1 MTWMLRLNAVL
12 GSLVVTVGFWLT
24 WGGLPVGLAVALAL
38 GLAAFLTWQGTS
50 VAAIWAWSTLL
61 LGLESLA
68 WPIVTMV
75 EVKMSAAEP
84 TEQQMGAI
92 LTSVIFGLFSAIFW
106 MTFAY
111 GIYKW
116 VKREAAPEG
125 DPPRCSGEDS
135 SGSETT
141 TERREQEAKV
151 GKRFT
156 SFPPGPRPLRI

>member
-1 MTWMLRLNAVL
+1 MFMTWMLRLNAVL
-12 GSLVVTVGFWLT
+12 GSLVVTVGFWLI
-24 WGGLPVGLAVALAL
+24 WGELPLGLAVALAL

-75 EVKMSAAEP
+75 QVKMSAAEP

-111 GIYKW
+111 GIYRW

-125 DPPRCSGEDS
+125 DS
-135 SGSETT
+135 SGAAVRTAQGRKRQRKEGNK
-141 TERREQEAKV
+141 RRK
-151 GKRFT
+151 
-156 SFPPGPRPLRI
+156 